1 MNARY
6 GCQSAVR
13 SRLAPVCEDMSPRTS
28 PPGVEGAAGGR
39 YPGGIRSAFFL
50 FLLALFFSLALSM
63 LIVYFMC
70 PFLFSTN
77 VATALR
83 VRSFR
88 SLSYFLW
95 RFLVRIHSSLAL
107 EMARARMSSVC
118 RDPLGDG
125 FVRTCFFFF
134 RRLFRRGP

>member
-1 MNARY
+1 MAANQPFALAWLPCAKTCHPGRARQELKERPA
-6 GCQSAVR
+6 GDILEVSV
-13 SRLAPVCEDMSPRTS
+13 
-28 PPGVEGAAGGR
+28 PP
-39 YPGGIRSAFFL
+39 FL

-77 VATALR
+77 VAMVLR

-134 RRLFRRGP
+134 S